1 MLTRLVEEAAALREE
16 PYDSP
21 KVKLW
26 KQRARDFV
34 EGEYGEAY
42 LKILNQTLFFRRAIV
57 NRMQGQHM
65 HREAMDNA
73 ITFLQELEKEEP
85 VARSSPEPADTAL
98 LRLEDLHPALMEH
111 CADLY
116 VAGRLADAV
125 ERSFRVVRDR
135 LRDLTGYE
143 TGSEAFG
150 KGRLRVRGA
159 VQPWVEE
166 DFNEAVRFP
175 TMAIDRFRNEKVHTS
190 DARIDEPVRA
200 AEYLAMSSL
209 ALHMLDQAYLTGDR

>member
-26 KQRARDFV
+26 KQRAGTYV
-34 EGEYGEAY
+34 EREYGEEY
-42 LKILNQTLFFRRAIV
+42 LKIFKQVLFLHRFITSRP
-57 NRMQGQHM
+57 QGQQM
-65 HREAMDNA
+65 HRKRMDDA
-73 ITFLQELEKEEP
+73 ITFLTGLQEEEVERP
-85 VARSSPEPADTAL
+85 SAEPKDTAL

-111 CADLY
+111 CAELY
-116 VAGRLADAV
+116 GAGRLADAV

-135 LRDLTGYE
+135 LRKLTGYE

-150 KGRLRVRGA
+150 KGQLRVKGA
-159 VQPWVEE
+159 IEPWVEE
-166 DFNEAVRFP
+166 DFNEAVRFL

-190 DARIDEPVRA
+190 DAKIDEPVRA

-209 ALHMLDQAYLTGDR
+209 ALHLLDQAYIDRDR